1 MKLLKMS
8 EITLDDLEAALTSNN
23 IEPGSMTVRDGYY
36 EYNIKFSTL
45 LRTPEDVENIYIRK
59 NNHIFQLKDLARISV
74 VPEKETGASLSN
86 GKRAVTLAVIK
97 QADENMDNMKE
108 ALAEVTDY
116 FASVYP
122 DIDFSISRNQTELL
136 DYTISKPVVGFPFHL
151 YRRHPFLR
159 GYQEPGSDRVKYGGE
174 PDHQFPF
181 FLPLQDVAEYH
192 LHLRA
197 DPGFGYDDRQFDHR
211 NGKHYPIQDTRIL
224 AGRGLQ

>member
-1 MKLLKMS
+1 MS
-8 EITLDDLEAALTSNN
+8 RIFISGKIT
-23 IEPGSMTVRDGYY
+23 I
-36 EYNIKFSTL
+36 F
-45 LRTPEDVENIYIRK
+45 
-59 NNHIFQLKDLARISV
+59 FQLKDLARISV

-122 DIDFSISRNQTELL
+122 DIDFQCQPQPDGIAGLYHLEPET
-136 DYTISKPVVGFPFHL
+136 KPVVGFPFHL

-192 LHLRA
+192 LHLRV

-211 NGKHYPIQDTRIL
+211 NGKHYPIQDTRRL
-224 AGRGLQ
+224 AGRGFAIKGRPK